1 MDYIGKEIQEAWAE
15 LIIEK
20 PLNDLLTVE
29 GDGYFKISD
38 GVYVYVENTDSITLI
53 KDWLTDRIGV
63 SSAVS
68 EYSYPEEVE
77 TLKVEWVI
85 IDKTN
90 NETVWYYDNE
100 CGDMGSP
107 LEVIV
112 NNTQDAYAFL
122 DTVNSGWGGH
132 ISTIKVIET
141 TGNNIKVLVG
151 EELVKAN
158 YRYWDSCIDEVFD
171 NLEAYPELCDL
182 LSDEPEDAG

>member
-38 GVYVYVENTDSITLI
+38 GVYVYVENTDSIALI

-90 NETVWYYDNE
+90 NETV
-100 CGDMGSP
+100 
-107 LEVIV
+107 
-112 NNTQDAYAFL
+112 
-122 DTVNSGWGGH
+122 
-132 ISTIKVIET
+132 
-141 TGNNIKVLVG
+141 
-151 EELVKAN
+151 
-158 YRYWDSCIDEVFD
+158 
-171 NLEAYPELCDL
+171 
-182 LSDEPEDAG
+182 